1 MCPPT
6 SFKRRSES
14 GMEIDSSVAVVTGAG
29 NGIGAAI
36 AEKLFAEGA
45 YVSLWD
51 VSFESVQM
59 LARRLDPTGDRTA
72 AFKVD
77 VTVEKEVLDG
87 VQQTLDKFAR
97 IDVLV
102 NNAGI
107 SRHKPIEEMSV
118 ELFQQVLSVN
128 LTGPFICCK
137 AVVPVMKKQN
147 RGKIVNIASLGGRT
161 GRPGVG
167 ANYAASKAGLIG
179 MTKSLA
185 RELGGSNI
193 CVNAI
198 CPGPILTEQTRQ
210 YSAEVFAS
218 WNVGRAVPKDGMP
231 SDVADAVIFLSS
243 RRSDWVTGISLDVN
257 GGIYI
262 N

>member
-1 MCPPT
+1 MKGE
-6 SFKRRSES
+6 FRVEMES
-14 GMEIDSSVAVVTGAG
+14 SIAVVTGAG
-29 NGIGAAI
+29 NGIGDAI
-36 AEKLFAEGA
+36 AGKLFAEGA
-45 YVSLWD
+45 IVSLWD
-51 VSFESVQM
+51 IDFESVRT
-59 LARRLDPTGDRTA
+59 LARTLDSTGAKTA
-72 AFKVD
+72 AYKVN
-77 VTVEKEVLDG
+77 VTVEVDVAEA
-87 VQQTLDKFAR
+87 VQRTLERFGR

-107 SRHKPIEEMSV
+107 SRHKPIEEMSI
-118 ELFQQVLSVN
+118 ELFQHVLSVN

-137 AVVPVMKKQN
+137 AVAPVMKKQN
-147 RGKIVNIASLGGRT
+147 RGKIINIASLGGRT

-167 ANYAASKAGLIG
+167 VNYAASKAGLIG
-179 MTKSLA
+179 MTKCLA
-185 RELGGSNI
+185 KELGPSNI

-210 YSAEVFAS
+210 YSKEMFAS

-231 SDVADAVIFLSS
+231 EDVADAVVFLSS
-243 RRSDWVTGISLDVN
+243 RRSDWVTGVALDVN

>member
-1 MCPPT
+1 
-6 SFKRRSES
+6 
-14 GMEIDSSVAVVTGAG
+14 MEIENSIAVVTGAG

-45 YVSLWD
+45 LVSLWD
-51 VSFESVQM
+51 VDLESVQK
-59 LARRLDPTGDRTA
+59 LARSLDPKGNKSA
-72 AFKVD
+72 AYKVN
-77 VTVEKEVLDG
+77 VTLEEEVAAA
-87 VQQTLDKFAR
+87 VQQTLDRFGR

-107 SRHKPIEEMSV
+107 SRHKPTEEMSV

-137 AVVPVMKKQN
+137 AVAPVMKKQN
-147 RGKIVNIASLGGRT
+147 RGKIVNISSLGGRT

-167 ANYAASKAGLIG
+167 VNYAASKAGLIG
-179 MTKSLA
+179 LTKCLA
-185 RELGGSNI
+185 RELGMSNI

-210 YSAEVFAS
+210 YSKEVFAS

-231 SDVADAVIFLSS
+231 ADVADAVVFLSS
-243 RRSDWVTGISLDVN
+243 RRSDWVTGVSLDVN